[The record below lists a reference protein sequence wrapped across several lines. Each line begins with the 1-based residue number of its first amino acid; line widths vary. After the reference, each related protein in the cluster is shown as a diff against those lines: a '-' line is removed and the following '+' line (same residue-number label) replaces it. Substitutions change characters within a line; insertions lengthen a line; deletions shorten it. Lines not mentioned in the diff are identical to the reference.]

1 MTRRIIVCSRSST
14 LLDVEELL
22 SNQRISR
29 VVVVDTNGNPEGI
42 ISEKDIMRFMLTDDS
57 ARGLEQV
64 CAHEVMSSRLISIK
78 PHAPISTA
86 AKLMIGENISSLA
99 VIGDQLE
106 GIVTKADIVDYLGA
120 TDRRTQSVDLF
131 MTSIPITVRTS
142 QSVLSTIR
150 LMSQN
155 KISRVVVVDQNN
167 EPKGIITL
175 ADFALLLLS
184 FCFGRI
190 PASDFLKRTEA
201 IGLSARDFMTWDPV
215 TVDQSSDL
223 SEAARLMT
231 KHHISGLPVIDNC
244 AKLAGIVSKTDITR
258 VVANA
263 GKASHLVLDRSYT
276 EQESR
281 TCFQRQ
287 REEILSIH

>member
-1 MTRRIIVCSRSST
+1 
-14 LLDVEELL
+14 
-22 SNQRISR
+22 
-29 VVVVDTNGNPEGI
+29 
-42 ISEKDIMRFMLTDDS
+42 MRFMLTDDS

-78 PHAPISTA
+78 PETTISTA
-86 AKLMIGENISSLA
+86 ARLMIGENISSLA

-120 TDRRTQSVDLF
+120 TNRRTQSVDLF

-142 QSVLSTIR
+142 QSVLSIIR
-150 LMSQN
+150 LMSLN
-155 KISRVVVVDQNN
+155 KISRVVVVDQSY
-167 EPKGIITL
+167 EPEGIITM

-231 KHHISGLPVIDNC
+231 KHHISGLPVTDSC

-263 GKASHLVLDRSYT
+263 TEASHLMLDQSFIM
-276 EQESR
+276 QGSR
-281 TCFQRQ
+281 TCFLRRQ
-287 REEILSIH
+287 EEMLSAH